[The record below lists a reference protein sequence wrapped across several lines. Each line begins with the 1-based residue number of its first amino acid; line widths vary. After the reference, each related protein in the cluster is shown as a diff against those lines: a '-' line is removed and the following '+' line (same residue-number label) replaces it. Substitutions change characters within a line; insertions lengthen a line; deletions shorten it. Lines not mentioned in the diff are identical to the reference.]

1 MRVRR
6 LVVGPCLAVMFLG
19 VSGRLSSTSPSS
31 AHAPRPNVNYGAF
44 PSPLAPKNVASTTQL
59 HKPILE
65 VGAVG
70 STSHGSA
77 HSSTARGPGLSLAVD
92 GAKNPERV
100 PTNLAYRHF
109 IYVSA
114 LRVGASERE
123 IVRRDSFLARVGL
136 SEADRSAYVAAV
148 QNVAEQLAD
157 VEARL
162 EANGDATQVDSLRQ
176 QQRNY

>member
-1 MRVRR
+1 MTDRSLDPSPAGGKVRR
-6 LVVGPCLAVMFLG
+6 
-19 VSGRLSSTSPSS
+19 SGS
-31 AHAPRPNVNYGAF
+31 
-44 PSPLAPKNVASTTQL
+44 
-59 HKPILE
+59 
-65 VGAVG
+65 AVG

-176 QQRNY
+176 QQRQLLDTAAANARGTVSAEGAQRLEAFIQAHVKSHIKIFGDARVLD